1 MFEEDMGVPVYL
13 ITGFLEAGKTSFL
26 KFTLEQDYFQIDG
39 TTLLILTEEGE
50 EEYDEEKLKKK
61 YNTVIEVVEEA
72 SDFTP
77 EYLKTLNRRYKPE
90 RVIIEFNPLWSVSR
104 FEQMEL
110 PPFWDPA
117 QHIVIVDASC
127 FQVYMQNLKSLFMEM
142 CRNADMVIFNR
153 SKREYPLATFRRSIK
168 VANQRCEVLFEDEE
182 GELDDIF
189 EDDMPFDISGDFI
202 DVPYEDFGLWYID
215 MMDHPEKYDG
225 KTVRYTGLV
234 VKSRKKDAGYFM
246 PGRKAMTCCADDMT
260 FIGFIC
266 YSDQAQ
272 SLKTG
277 QWVTVT
283 AKVKHEFNKIYREE
297 GPVLYAENVE
307 PAETPEDPLVYFN

>member
-1 MFEEDMGVPVYL
+1 MFEEDMGIPVYL

-117 QHIVIVDASC
+117 QHIVIVDGSC